1 MAEGADGA
9 MIDAT
14 VVISTFNR
22 ADALPPTLAALG
34 RQDISPDHYEVVV
47 VNDGSKDRTRQTL
60 ESIQTPY
67 RLRTIHFDENR
78 GVSAGRNA
86 GMQAAEGRLL
96 ILLSDDMIVSENF
109 VSAHLRLHARFP
121 DAWIV
126 GGFSQLEDLT
136 ATPFGRYLDRLERRF
151 DAARL
156 ANAVDDHVW
165 EMTWPTAR
173 NLSLPRSDLERAGLF
188 DEQFRVTCE
197 DQDWAQRAGAVGIRY
212 LYSDEINCI
221 HNDGAADLSRYC
233 RFQERGAMDTVRLV
247 RKHPA
252 IHGGAPIVAVN
263 GPIRRGDPLALSGE
277 KALKSVLAR
286 RPTTALIERAV
297 SLLERVRAPDRL
309 LFRLYG
315 ILISLATF
323 RGWREGLRQ
332 EAAHG

>member
-1 MAEGADGA
+1 
-9 MIDAT
+9 MIDAS
-14 VVISTFNR
+14 VIISTFNR
-22 ADALPPTLAALG
+22 ADALPPTLEALG
-34 RQDISPDHYEVVV
+34 RQDISPDRYEVIV
-47 VNDGSKDRTRQTL
+47 VNDGSTDNTPATL
-60 ESIQTPY
+60 ERAQTPY
-67 RLRTIHFDENR
+67 RLRTIHFDQNR

-109 VSAHLRLHARFP
+109 VSAHLSLHDRFP

-126 GGFSQLEDLT
+126 GGFSQLGDLT
-136 ATPFGRYLDRLERRF
+136 ATPFGRFLDGLERRF

-156 ANAVDDHVW
+156 AKRIEEHVW
-165 EMTWPTAR
+165 EMTVPTAR

-197 DQDWAQRAGAVGIRY
+197 DQDWAQRARAAGIRY

-221 HNDGAADLSRYC
+221 HNDAAADLARYC

-247 RKHPA
+247 RKHPE

-263 GPIRRGDPLALSGE
+263 GPIQRADPLGANAE
-277 KALKSVLAR
+277 KALKTVLAR
-286 RPTTALIERAV
+286 RPVTALIARAV
-297 SLLERVRAPDRL
+297 AVLERVRAPDRI
-309 LFRLYG
+309 LFWLYG

-332 EAAHG
+332 EAARG